1 VSVSAADYA
10 AILDIVGRADAAA
23 TSRDARAYVDLS
35 APRGAVPYCPFS
47 GQGREEMS
55 LADVTWHLECVRGG
69 DDVEQGQAV
78 VGEYVARGGFE
89 VALGRSSGGCG
100 SRARRRWRRSRRI
113 VIGLERWVAGGH
125 RLQPHH
131 TFHGHG
137 GTYELLST
145 ACRLT
150 SSSVMPGQLCA
161 ISELSDERLNYPI
174 R

>member
-1 VSVSAADYA
+1 
-10 AILDIVGRADAAA
+10 
-23 TSRDARAYVDLS
+23 
-35 APRGAVPYCPFS
+35 
-47 GQGREEMS
+47 
-55 LADVTWHLECVRGG
+55 
-69 DDVEQGQAV
+69 
-78 VGEYVARGGFE
+78 
-89 VALGRSSGGCG
+89 
-100 SRARRRWRRSRRI
+100 
-113 VIGLERWVAGGH
+113 VIGLERRVAGGH

-150 SSSVMPGQLCA
+150 SSSAMSGQQLCA